1 VISGK
6 LLAVLGEVP
15 KDANSPFASTAFP
28 LENLDP
34 TPGDRVTRTYST
46 ICGTQ
51 RVRQIPRKN
60 QLVNSL

>member
-15 KDANSPFASTAFP
+15 KDANNPFASTNFA

-34 TPGDRVTRTYST
+34 TPGDRVPRTYST
-46 ICGTQ
+46 ICVTR
-51 RVRQIPRKN
+51 RVRQIPRNNHLAK
-60 QLVNSL
+60 SL